1 MGRMQE
7 TQEKQRKTMVCG
19 RCQPIAGTAPGL
31 PLALADEGARVR
43 IVQLRAGARMRERL
57 SGMGLAVA
65 GEISVLQRQGGGAV
79 LIETGGKRYAL
90 CCRMAQA
97 IRVTGGRS

>member
-1 MGRMQE
+1 MA
-7 TQEKQRKTMVCG
+7 
-19 RCQPIAGTAPGL
+19 AGIWSSPQASKSSL
-31 PLALADEGARVR
+31 MGARVR

-97 IRVTGGRS
+97 IRVTGGRP